1 MSLASSLLGVT
12 VPRPKS
18 LVSYKSPTSA
28 CFFYHD
34 DTATRSFNPRLH
46 GELCEED
53 GSIAGEGVRRP
64 AGRVQ
69 GRAVHAIV
77 GSQPFRRLRSHYRD
91 HTCACSAADDS
102 SEYVFL
108 DLIYAFSSS
117 FAEGFRKYL
126 FDHSGHENSRPSAT
140 MLIMMYYGPSFLQFA
155 LLTSPIPIR

>member
-69 GRAVHAIV
+69 GGAVLAIL
-77 GSQPFRRLRSHYRD
+77 GSQPFRQQRSHYRD

-108 DLIYAFSSS
+108 ALICF
-117 FAEGFRKYL
+117 
-126 FDHSGHENSRPSAT
+126 
-140 MLIMMYYGPSFLQFA
+140 
-155 LLTSPIPIR
+155 